1 MSNTLSAEK
10 ANLALLEKKDRELD
24 GKIQMMHVVEQ
35 NLESCFRFLDESHVE
50 YKKLDQAKQYAAQ
63 NKENVEKK
71 QMEIKDLVMK
81 EQVCQVPSL
90 GPV

>member
-1 MSNTLSAEK
+1 MSHTLTAEK
-10 ANLALLEKKDRELD
+10 ANLALLDKKDRELD

-50 YKKLDQAKQYAAQ
+50 YKKLDQAKQYSSQ

-81 EQVCQVPSL
+81 EQVSFLCNL
-90 GPV
+90 GA